1 MPTYYIN
8 APPQDETYDIQSLLR
23 THTHTHI
30 IYIYIYIQS
39 ELSNFLK
46 ISTIW
51 LFRLGEEVLMI
62 QENILS

>member
-30 IYIYIYIQS
+30 IYIYIYSIRALQFF
-39 ELSNFLK
+39 EDIDYLV
-46 ISTIW
+46 I
-51 LFRLGEEVLMI
+51 
-62 QENILS
+62 